1 MASKLVEIV
10 RTALIVEEIKKIDE
24 ETYQKIQNI
33 IDKNDSRK

>member
-24 ETYQKIQNI
+24 ETYQKIQKI
-33 IDKNDSRK
+33 IDKYDSRT

>member
-24 ETYQKIQNI
+24 ETYQKIQKI
-33 IDKNDSRK
+33 IDENDSRK